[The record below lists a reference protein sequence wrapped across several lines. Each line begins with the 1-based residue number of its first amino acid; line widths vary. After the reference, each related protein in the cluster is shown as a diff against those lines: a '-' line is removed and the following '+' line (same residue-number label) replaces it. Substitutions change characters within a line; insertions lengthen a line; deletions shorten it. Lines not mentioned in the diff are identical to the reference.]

1 MGDLLFAAF
10 GAEAHRPEVPE
21 PEANPRAAEALRL
34 WWLLWSGC
42 PGIGWQRLQALQRAY
57 GSLERAWAA
66 PRMELQARLALGS
79 SASERIEAYRQ
90 RWGDTPI
97 PSSIDGPTRRRLAQ
111 RRTLVPPDV
120 GFPEAARNLERPPLR
135 LHWQGNGSL
144 WRPLRRREAIAVV
157 GTRRPSP
164 HGLSMARALG
174 AALAEAG
181 WPVVSGLAEGI
192 DAAVHQGCLERGGR
206 PVAVLG
212 THLGRVYPRHHSV
225 LQAEVA
231 RAGMLVSEQEPGA
244 TVRPGHFAQ
253 RNRLQVALAQAL
265 VVVECPVNSGALHS
279 AELAWSESLPLWVV
293 PADAGKQSALGSN
306 RLLASGATVLLDP
319 ADLIRSLGP
328 GPLARRVPSAR
339 LAQPAKD
346 RQASDGPDGNAAEV
360 PEAGGLL
367 EALGAGASL
376 EQLCSRLGQGP
387 SQVTRGLLGLELT
400 GQIRAEPGLWWR
412 PC

>member
-1 MGDLLFAAF
+1 MGDLLVAAF
-10 GAEAHRPEVPE
+10 GAEGRRSQGPADGPA
-21 PEANPRAAEALRL
+21 PEANPREADPRTAEVRRL

-42 PGIGWQRLQALQRAY
+42 PGIGWQRLEALQAGY

-66 PRMELQARLALGS
+66 PPAELQARLGLGS
-79 SASERIEAYRQ
+79 AAGARIEAYRQ
-90 RWGDTPI
+90 HWGDEPI
-97 PSSIDGPTRRRLAQ
+97 PSPIDGPTRRRLAVS
-111 RRTLVPPDV
+111 RTLVPPDS
-120 GFPEAARNLERPPLR
+120 GFPEAARALERPPLR

-144 WRPLRRREAIAVV
+144 WRPLRRRQAIAVV

-164 HGLSMARALG
+164 HGLSIARALG

-192 DAAVHQGCLERGGR
+192 DAAVHQGCLGRGGR

-212 THLGRVYPRHHSV
+212 THLGRVYPRHHGT

-231 RAGMLVSEQEPGA
+231 RAGLLVSEQEPGTA
-244 TVRPGHFAQ
+244 VRPGHFAQ

-279 AELAWSESLPLWVV
+279 AELAWRQSLPLWVV
-293 PADAGKQSALGSN
+293 PGDAGKPSALGSN
-306 RLLASGATVLLDP
+306 RLLAGGASVLLDP

-328 GPLARRVPSAR
+328 GPLARRRGAPR
-339 LAQPAKD
+339 
-346 RQASDGPDGNAAEV
+346 PDGTPTAV
-360 PEAGGLL
+360 PGTHGLL

-387 SQVTRGLLGLELT
+387 SQVTRELLGLELS